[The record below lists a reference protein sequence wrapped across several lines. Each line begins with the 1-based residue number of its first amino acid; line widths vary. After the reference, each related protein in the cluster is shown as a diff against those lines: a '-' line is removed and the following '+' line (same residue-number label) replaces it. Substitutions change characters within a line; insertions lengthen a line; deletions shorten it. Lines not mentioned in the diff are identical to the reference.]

1 MANPKQPI
9 ALIEYNGKKHLTKSE
24 IEERKATEPERKTD
38 AISPPDFLNAG
49 QKKEFERLAKE
60 LDDVGIMS
68 NLDCNTLGMYV
79 VGVDRFKLLNK
90 KLNDPEIQDDIF
102 EYEKVFNLWDKAV
115 KQCQS
120 LAKSLGLTI
129 DSRCKL
135 VVPKKNGEPK
145 PNKFTGTGTFGR

>member
-9 ALIEYNGKKHLTKSE
+9 ALIEFKGKKHLTKAE
-24 IEERKATEPERKTD
+24 IEERRATEIERKTD
-38 AISPPDFLNAG
+38 AIFPPDFLNAA
-49 QKKEFERLAKE
+49 QKKVFARLAEE
-60 LDDVGIMS
+60 LDDIGIMS
-68 NLDCNTLGMYV
+68 NLDCNTLAMYV

-90 KLNDPEIQDDIF
+90 KLNDPEIAEDIF
-102 EYEKVFNLWDKAV
+102 EYEKVFNLWDKSV

-135 VVPKKNGEPK
+135 IVPKREESK
-145 PNKFTGTGTFGR
+145 PINKFAVMQSG

>member
-9 ALIEYNGKKHLTKSE
+9 ALIEYKGKKHLTKSE
-24 IEERKATEPERKTD
+24 IEERRAAEPERKND
-38 AISPPDFLNAG
+38 NISPPRFLNAA
-49 QKKEFERLAKE
+49 QKKEFTRLAKE
-60 LDDVGIMS
+60 LDDIGIMS
-68 NLDCNTLGMYV
+68 NLDCNALGMYV

-90 KLNDPEIQDDIF
+90 KLNDPEIAEDIF
-102 EYEKVFNLWDKAV
+102 EYEKVFNLWDKSV

-135 VVPKKNGEPK
+135 VVPKKEETTK
-145 PNKFTGTGTFGR
+145 KNKFLGDGTHG

>member
-9 ALIEYNGKKHLTKSE
+9 ALIEYKGKKHLTKSE
-24 IEERKATEPERKTD
+24 IEARKATEPERKTD
-38 AISPPDFLNAG
+38 AILPPDFLSAG
-49 QKKEFERLAKE
+49 QKKEFNRIAGE
-60 LDDVGIMS
+60 LDDIGIMS
-68 NLDCNTLGMYV
+68 NLDCNTLAMYV

-102 EYEKVFNLWDKAV
+102 EYEKVFNLWDKSV

-129 DSRCKL
+129 DGRCKL
-135 VVPKKNGEPK
+135 VVPKKNDEPK
-145 PNKFTGTGTFGR
+145 PNKFTGSGTYGR

>member
-9 ALIEYNGKKHLTKSE
+9 ALIEYKGKKHLTKSE

-38 AISPPDFLNAG
+38 AILPPDFLCAS
-49 QKKEFERLAKE
+49 QKKEFARLAKE
-60 LDDVGIMS
+60 LDDIGIMS
-68 NLDCNTLGMYV
+68 NLDCNTLAMYV

-90 KLNDPEIQDDIF
+90 KLNDPEIAEDIF
-102 EYEKVFNLWDKAV
+102 EYEKVFNLWDKSV

-135 VVPKKNGEPK
+135 VVPKKDEPERK
-145 PNKFTGTGTFGR
+145 NKFLGDGTHG

>member
-9 ALIEYNGKKHLTKSE
+9 ALIEFKGKKHLTKAE
-24 IEERKATEPERKTD
+24 IEKRRATEIERKTD
-38 AISPPDFLNAG
+38 AIFPPDFLNFA
-49 QKKEFERLAKE
+49 QKKEFTRLAEE
-60 LDDVGIMS
+60 LDDIGIMS
-68 NLDCNTLGMYV
+68 NLDCNTLAMYV

-90 KLNDPEIQDDIF
+90 KLNDPEIAEDIF
-102 EYEKVFNLWDKAV
+102 EYEKVFNLWDKSV

-135 VVPKKNGEPK
+135 IVPKREESK
-145 PNKFTGTGTFGR
+145 PINKFAVIQSG

>member
-9 ALIEYNGKKHLTKSE
+9 ALIEFKGKKHLTKAE
-24 IEERKATEPERKTD
+24 IDERRATELERKTD
-38 AISPPDFLNAG
+38 AILPPDFLGAD
-49 QKKEFERLAKE
+49 QKKEFVRLAKE
-60 LDDVGIMS
+60 LDDIGIMS
-68 NLDCNTLGMYV
+68 NLDCNTLAMYV

-90 KLNDPEIQDDIF
+90 KLNDPKIAEDIF
-102 EYEKVFNLWDKAV
+102 EYEKVFNLWDKSV

-135 VVPKKNGEPK
+135 IVPKREESK
-145 PNKFTGTGTFGR
+145 PINKFTVIGNG

>member
-9 ALIEYNGKKHLTKSE
+9 ALIEYKGKKHLTKAE
-24 IEERKATEPERKTD
+24 IEERRAAEPERKTD
-38 AISPPDFLNAG
+38 AILPPDFLTAA
-49 QKKEFERLAKE
+49 QKKVFARLAKE
-60 LDDVGIMS
+60 LDDIGIMS
-68 NLDCNTLGMYV
+68 NLDCNALGMYV

-90 KLNDPEIQDDIF
+90 KLNGPELQEDIF
-102 EYEKVFNLWDKAV
+102 EYEKVFNLWDKSV

-135 VVPKKNGEPK
+135 VVPKKDEPERK
-145 PNKFTGTGTFGR
+145 NKFLGSGTSG